1 MDYQDILY
9 DVSEQIATITLNRPD
24 RLNAWTSQMEIDY
37 RHALA
42 DAETRDEVRVIIVTG
57 AGRGFCAGAD
67 MSMLSGIAEN
77 DGMRAQ
83 KETDIAQPGQAN
95 GPIRADF
102 KKNYSFPPAVRKPII
117 AAINGAAV
125 GLGLIHTLYCDIRF
139 ASDKAKFGTAFV
151 QRGLI
156 AEHGISWMLPRLI
169 GLNNAMDLL
178 LSGRIIQADEAL
190 RMGLVGRVVPAE
202 ELMDTVRE
210 YAKQIATYSSPR
222 STGII
227 KELVYDAL
235 FTDLAT
241 AIDEADKAML
251 TSLACNDFKEG
262 VASFV
267 EKRVPEFTG
276 T

>member
-9 DVSEQIATITLNRPD
+9 DVSEQIATITLNRPT
-24 RLNAWTSQMEIDY
+24 RLNAWTNQMEIEY

-42 DAETRDEVRVIIVTG
+42 DAETREEVRVIIITG

-67 MSMLSGIAEN
+67 MNMLSGIAEN
-77 DGMRAQ
+77 DGLRAQ

-95 GPIRADF
+95 GAIRADF
-102 KKNYSFPPAVRKPII
+102 KKNYSFPPAVQKPII

-139 ASDKAKFGTAFV
+139 ASDTAKFGTAFV

-178 LSGRIIQADEAL
+178 LSGRIILADEAL

-210 YAKQIATYSSPR
+210 YAKQIATYCSPR

-227 KELVYDAL
+227 KKLVYDAQ

-241 AIDEADKAML
+241 AIDEADKAMIP
-251 TSLACNDFKEG
+251 SLACNDFKEG

-267 EKRVPEFTG
+267 EKRIPEFTG